1 MTLVT
6 KLALYF
12 DDILDTFVIP
22 NTYNLSLPEVK
33 TISASDITYTI
44 EITNLDN
51 NSTLSS
57 SSYVL
62 EQYDNHPFFI
72 IDKFEKGSTL
82 QAYMTAH
89 AGIYKTYAIF
99 NIYVFCGDYC
109 LECSVE
115 NTCDI
120 CEKGYELDNNLQCVP
135 IVDDPVDS
143 SVYGIAA

>member
-33 TISASDITYTI
+33 TISSSDITYTI
-44 EITNLDN
+44 EITSLDD

-62 EQYDNHPFFI
+62 EQFDNHPFFI
-72 IDKFEKGSTL
+72 IEKFKKGSTL
-82 QAYMTAH
+82 
-89 AGIYKTYAIF
+89 
-99 NIYVFCGDYC
+99 
-109 LECSVE
+109 
-115 NTCDI
+115 
-120 CEKGYELDNNLQCVP
+120 
-135 IVDDPVDS
+135 
-143 SVYGIAA
+143 